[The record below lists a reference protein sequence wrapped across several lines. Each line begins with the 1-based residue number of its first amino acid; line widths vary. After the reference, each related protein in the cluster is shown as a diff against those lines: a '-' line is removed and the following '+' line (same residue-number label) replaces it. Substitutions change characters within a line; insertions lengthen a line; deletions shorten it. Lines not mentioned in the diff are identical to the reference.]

1 MASSLSVSATSDRP
15 DLPENTLI
23 MERTNLIGDCL
34 SQILFGAI
42 VVVFLQT
49 IHALVFLPQRRGEKR
64 NWFLIAYAFVSF
76 TFATT
81 FISVNMK
88 WLQLMFIDHREHEGG
103 PIGFSMTQYSQP
115 AVATANVVGVMCG
128 WMADGYLLYRCM
140 VIFHMKFYVI
150 TLPVLIYLGTLAMGS
165 LFLFQALRPGAS
177 LFSHL
182 SVNFGVPYFAMTAG
196 LNVLISI
203 LIAGRLLMYR
213 RQLNRLFGHEY
224 AAAAPYVSAAALIIE
239 SSFIYAV
246 NSICF
251 VIPYGLG
258 SHVASIF
265 LPLQALAPVLA
276 PMLIMLRV
284 ALRRAW
290 DTKTLSAPM
299 SSLQFQNRSAPT
311 FQDQE
316 KAHWHGEVDEIH
328 LPNTTSSGSNS
339 DGSAQ
344 RSSKP

>member
-1 MASSLSVSATSDRP
+1 MSSSASTSSDRP
-15 DLPENTLI
+15 DLPAGTLV

-34 SQILFGAI
+34 SQIFFGAI

-49 IHALVFLPQRRGEKR
+49 MYALVYLPHRRGEKR
-64 NWFLIAYAFVSF
+64 NWFLIAYTFVSF

-88 WLQLMFIDHREHEGG
+88 WLQLMFIDHRNHAGG

-128 WMADGYLLYRCM
+128 WMADGYLLYRCL
-140 VIFHMKFYVI
+140 VIFHFRLYVI
-150 TLPVLIYLGTLAMGS
+150 TLPILIYLGTLAMGS

-196 LNVLISI
+196 LNVLISL

-213 RQLNRLFGHEY
+213 RQLNRLFGREY
-224 AAAAPYVSAAALIIE
+224 AAAAPYVSAAALVVE
-239 SSFIYAV
+239 SSFIYAI

-258 SHVASIF
+258 SHVANIF

-276 PMLIMLRV
+276 PMLIMFRV
-284 ALRRAW
+284 ALQQAW
-290 DTKTLSAPM
+290 DTSTLSAPV
-299 SSLQFQNRSAPT
+299 SSLQFRSKSAPT
-311 FQDQE
+311 FQE
-316 KAHWHGEVDEIH
+316 KPIWRGEADGIY
-328 LPNTTSSGSNS
+328 LPKTTSGESDSN
-339 DGSAQ
+339 GSAQ
-344 RSSKP
+344 SSSKS